1 MVEIRASLLIGILV
15 STLHITKVTS
25 RHVESLPDAMGYLM
39 QYGYLDLPISKPSPE
54 TKSANLLSQD
64 AIQEYIREFQS
75 FAGLAQTGRLDP
87 DTVTMMN
94 KPRCGVKDVVG
105 HSARTKRYA
114 LQGSRWKVKN
124 LTYRISKYPSSSK
137 MSKKDVDYEI
147 ARALQVWA
155 DVTDLTFEPRKE
167 GSVHIDIKF
176 ADGEHGDGDA
186 FDGYGGTLAHA
197 FFPVYGGDAHFDN
210 AETWTMNTYLGTN
223 LLQTAA
229 HEFGHSLGLSH
240 SDQNKALMSPFYRG
254 YEKKVR
260 LERDDI
266 SAITSLYGE
275 KIDKPSPSV
284 VFPGRNPDRGNTE
297 LCNDRGRG
305 FDTIVTTDDRQTFV
319 FKNNKYWRLTDD
331 SIAPGYPRTIS
342 SDWRGL
348 SRNLNAAFTWTNG
361 KTYFFKK
368 SMYWRFS
375 NQTMDEGYP
384 KRISSGF
391 EGIPDDIDAAFV
403 WSGNAKIYFFK
414 GSNYWRFDPDQSPP
428 VKSSYPRP
436 ISNWNGIPD
445 NINAAMLYKNG
456 FTYFFKEN
464 NYWRFND
471 RAFSIDDSDPAY
483 PRDTSSWWFGCSV
496 RSQPLILFPD

>member
-1 MVEIRASLLIGILV
+1 MHKAYQIILATLLFSHWPKNQV
-15 STLHITKVTS
+15 AK
-25 RHVESLPDAMGYLM
+25 
-39 QYGYLDLPISKPSPE
+39 KP
-54 TKSANLLSQD
+54 NMLL
-64 AIQEYIREFQS
+64 
-75 FAGLAQTGRLDP
+75 
-87 DTVTMMN
+87 
-94 KPRCGVKDVVG
+94 
-105 HSARTKRYA
+105 
-114 LQGSRWKVKN
+114 W
-124 LTYRISKYPSSSK
+124 
-137 MSKKDVDYEI
+137 
-147 ARALQVWA
+147 
-155 DVTDLTFEPRKE
+155 
-167 GSVHIDIKF
+167 
-176 ADGEHGDGDA
+176 
-186 FDGYGGTLAHA
+186 
-197 FFPVYGGDAHFDN
+197 
-210 AETWTMNTYLGTN
+210 
-223 LLQTAA
+223 
-229 HEFGHSLGLSH
+229 
-240 SDQNKALMSPFYRG
+240 PFC
-254 YEKKVR
+254 
-260 LERDDI
+260 
-266 SAITSLYGE
+266 S
-275 KIDKPSPSV
+275 

-471 RAFSIDDSDPAY
+471 RAFSVQFSFSFNIFRIQIY
-483 PRDTSSWWFGCSV
+483 LFRLMTV
-496 RSQPLILFPD
+496 IQLILETRHLGGLGAPSDLNL